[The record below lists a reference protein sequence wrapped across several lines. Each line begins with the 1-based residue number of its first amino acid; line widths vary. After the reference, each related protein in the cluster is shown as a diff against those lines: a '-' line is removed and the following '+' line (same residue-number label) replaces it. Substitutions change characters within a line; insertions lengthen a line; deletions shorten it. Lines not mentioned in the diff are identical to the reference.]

1 MSNTVVSA
9 ENLAKVY
16 RLGPTISGDLRETLT
31 DQIKRLGRRRTYTG
45 KRDGSNEH
53 WALRDVGFEVVEGE
67 VFGIIGRNGAGKS
80 TLLKILSRVSPPTRG
95 HARMVGRV
103 GALLEV
109 GTGFHPELNGRE
121 NTYLNGAI
129 LGMTRR
135 EIDRVY
141 DSIVEY
147 AGIQEFMEMPVKR
160 YSSGMRVRLG
170 FAIAAH
176 LRPEILILDE
186 VLAVGDVE
194 FQRKSSRTILDYT
207 RGGHTVL
214 FVSHNME
221 AVRTICSRTLVL
233 DKGQVT
239 FVGPTDQAIEYYQ
252 ESLRPADGTNLL
264 KVRRDNPSLTPLI
277 ANVRFSDGQGTPTVS
292 MPAGGSV
299 SLGIEL
305 ANPIQLDSPYV
316 EIVLL
321 DAYETRI
328 ALVSSRIQTQG
339 FGALPPAGRVHV
351 QFDELPLLP
360 GNYFFNIEIGNG
372 NSRLDFLARAAELHV
387 TWADVFGTGRLQENR
402 RGPLALKGRF
412 GIGS

>member
-277 ANVRFSDGQGTPTVS
+277 ANV
-292 MPAGGSV
+292 
-299 SLGIEL
+299 
-305 ANPIQLDSPYV
+305 
-316 EIVLL
+316 
-321 DAYETRI
+321 
-328 ALVSSRIQTQG
+328 
-339 FGALPPAGRVHV
+339 
-351 QFDELPLLP
+351 
-360 GNYFFNIEIGNG
+360 
-372 NSRLDFLARAAELHV
+372 
-387 TWADVFGTGRLQENR
+387 
-402 RGPLALKGRF
+402 
-412 GIGS
+412 